1 MTTSTRP
8 YSYFLARR
16 FELSAREAKKL
27 DCMPERD
34 ELLAALEVLRHRDG
48 QCLPPSC
55 PLVSGALRDA
65 LSDPDYLCKFL
76 RENPDRSDLS
86 LDQVTDWTWVSVPT
100 HRGKVPHMSR
110 NERSAWNKLSN
121 ADKLARGERA
131 LLKALTRK
139 LAYRAAREIDAH
151 QYA

>member
-1 MTTSTRP
+1 
-8 YSYFLARR
+8 
-16 FELSAREAKKL
+16 
-27 DCMPERD
+27 MPERD

-48 QCLPPSC
+48 QCLSPSC
-55 PLVSGALRDA
+55 ALVSGALRDA

-86 LDQVTDWTWVSVPT
+86 LDQVTDWTWVSVSS

-110 NERSAWNKLSN
+110 NERSAWN
-121 ADKLARGERA
+121 KLARGERA